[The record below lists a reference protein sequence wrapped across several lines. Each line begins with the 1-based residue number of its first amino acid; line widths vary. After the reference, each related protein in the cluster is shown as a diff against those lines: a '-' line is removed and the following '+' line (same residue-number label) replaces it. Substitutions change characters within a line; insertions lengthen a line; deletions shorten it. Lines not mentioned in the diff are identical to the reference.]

1 MGKRISAILVPTDYS
16 NCTGEAISWAVALAA
31 PLSADLLLLHVIR
44 RETADE
50 LLSIPGMSWEI
61 IVRREEKALIEMFR
75 TWMTDEGEI
84 SLLRETL
91 VTVGEPVEK
100 IVTTAF
106 ERQVDLIVIPTY
118 GRKDSPEEGIS
129 VSDRVVRM
137 ATCAVMTIQAAC
149 CEEPCF

>member
-1 MGKRISAILVPTDYS
+1 MGKKISAILVPTDYS

-31 PLSADLLLLHVIR
+31 PLSAGLLLLHVIR

-50 LLSIPGMSWEI
+50 LLSVPGMSWEM
-61 IVRREEKALIEMFR
+61 IVQQEEKALVEMYR
-75 TWMTDEGEI
+75 TWMTEEGEI
-84 SLLRETL
+84 SLLRKTL
-91 VTVGEPVEK
+91 VTVGEPAEK

-137 ATCAVMTIQAAC
+137 ATCPVLTIQAAC